1 LAGELKDSKGSNN
14 LELPNLAT
22 GITSIDQVCG
32 GLPRGAL
39 TELSGPRSSGRT
51 TVLYSVLA
59 QVTDAGEVCALIDAA
74 DAFDPLSARSA
85 GVELNRLLWARC
97 SGKLDNALK
106 ITDMLLQGGGFGM
119 IALDLGDLSTA
130 LVRRIPAM
138 YWFRFRR
145 AVENSPPV
153 FLVLSPVHVTGSAAT
168 LALNAEPGTPRWS
181 GSAHARTLAGLEFR
195 MSFGRL
201 RARPGSGAAEKVCLH
216 ASMDPRLRKIS

>member
-1 LAGELKDSKGSNN
+1 MELNK
-14 LELPNLAT
+14 LAT
-22 GITSIDQVCG
+22 GIASIDQICG

-51 TVLYSVLA
+51 TVLYSALA
-59 QVTDAGEVCALIDAA
+59 QVTSAGGVGALIDAG
-74 DAFDPLSARSA
+74 DVFDPLSARSA

-97 SGKLDNALK
+97 SGKLDSALK
-106 ITDMLLQGGGFGM
+106 IADMLLQGGGFGI
-119 IALDLGDLSTA
+119 IALDLGDLAPA

-153 FLVLSPVHVTGSAAT
+153 FLVLSPIHVSGSAAS
-168 LALNAEPGTPRWS
+168 LALDAEPGIPRWS
-181 GSAHARTLAGLEFR
+181 GSAQASTLAGLEFR

-201 RARPGSGAAEKVCLH
+201 RGRPGSGTTEKVCLH